1 MKKQSSII
9 FELDNIVKM
18 KRAGL
23 QKCENFVIHTVAKG
37 LISASLKFK
46 STNIVKSTKSNL
58 KKEELEAVVQRC
70 SSK

>member
-1 MKKQSSII
+1 
-9 FELDNIVKM
+9 M

-23 QKCENFVIHTVAKG
+23 QKCENFVIHTVVKG
-37 LISASLKFK
+37 LILASFKFK

-58 KKEELEAVVQRC
+58 KKEELEAVVRRC

>member
-1 MKKQSSII
+1 
-9 FELDNIVKM
+9 M

-37 LISASLKFK
+37 LILASLKFK

-58 KKEELEAVVQRC
+58 KKEELEAVVRRC

>member
-1 MKKQSSII
+1 
-9 FELDNIVKM
+9 M

-23 QKCENFVIHTVAKG
+23 QKCENFVIHTVVKG
-37 LISASLKFK
+37 LILASLKFK

-58 KKEELEAVVQRC
+58 KKEELEAVVLRC

>member
-23 QKCENFVIHTVAKG
+23 QKCENSVIHTVAKG
-37 LISASLKFK
+37 LILASLKFK

-58 KKEELEAVVQRC
+58 KKEELEAVVRRC